1 MSEEREAT
9 PGEQAARVYA
19 DESSTSSS
27 LEPGAVGSVLDE
39 LLEGED
45 RMGTAAQ
52 SGTSIPAIRTAR
64 LVAVK
69 GRRATIVWRGGN
81 TTAVEATIDTDVEEE
96 LLVRALRN
104 RDGVLVEMYEDN
116 KPLVVGVLQKR
127 LPREVHISADEIH
140 FDAARELVLRAGRA
154 ALRLRE
160 DGDVELVGS
169 RISAA
174 SRGLFRLVGR
184 MLRLN

>member
-1 MSEEREAT
+1 MSEQRSAT
-9 PGEQAARVYA
+9 PGDPTAQVCA
-19 DESSTSSS
+19 DENSTSSP
-27 LEPGAVGSVLDE
+27 EPDAVGSVLDD
-39 LLEGED
+39 LLEGE
-45 RMGTAAQ
+45 RLSGSEQTA
-52 SGTSIPAIRTAR
+52 TPFPAMRTAR
-64 LVAVK
+64 LVAVES
-69 GRRATIVWRGGN
+69 RRATIVWRGN
-81 TTAVEATIDTDVEEE
+81 MTPVAADIDTDVDAD
-96 LLVRALRN
+96 LLAIALRN
-104 RDGVLVEMYEDN
+104 CDGVLVEMGENN

-140 FDAARELVLRAGRA
+140 LDAARELVLRAGRA

>member
-9 PGEQAARVYA
+9 PGEQAAQVYA
-19 DESSTSSS
+19 DETSTSSS

-39 LLEGED
+39 LLEGE
-45 RMGTAAQ
+45 RTGSSEQTA
-52 SGTSIPAIRTAR
+52 TSFPAIRTAR
-64 LVAVK
+64 LVAVE
-69 GRRATIVWRGGN
+69 GRRATIVWRGN
-81 TTAVEATIDTDVEEE
+81 TTPVEASIDTDVEEE

-104 RDGVLVEMYEDN
+104 RDGVLVEMYEND
-116 KPLVVGVLQKR
+116 KLLVVGVLQKR